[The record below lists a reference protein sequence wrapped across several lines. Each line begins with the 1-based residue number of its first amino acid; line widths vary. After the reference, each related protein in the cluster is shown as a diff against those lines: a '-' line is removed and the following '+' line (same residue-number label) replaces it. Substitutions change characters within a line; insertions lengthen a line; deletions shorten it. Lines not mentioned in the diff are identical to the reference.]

1 MKTIKKFL
9 TIILSVLLMLCV
21 SVSFVGC
28 SFSFKDIPTP
38 DYSFTYGDFKCCYVT
53 SATSNR
59 AVEKE
64 SAVGVNVLNFVE
76 VEKKWERVIIPETID
91 GLPVIAIGMG
101 GIGWTRY
108 LQGYYNKI
116 YLPDSVLNIHDVGR
130 SIHHRKVFLTDEYG
144 AVDWDSRT
152 TLLQNILLE
161 FSDMQVFVAESLYQG
176 YQTLSNIKNSEC
188 ISIANLSYVVDNKI
202 YWIDDYADGES
213 IVFPDA
219 PIKEGFIFDGWYKD
233 NNYVEKWNIETDK
246 YIQNEDLAS
255 VKLYGKFVI
264 EY

>member
-1 MKTIKKFL
+1 MKNKTIYKYMICW
-9 TIILSVLLMLCV
+9 IICLLFFC
-21 SVSFVGC
+21 SGC
-28 SFSFKDIPTP
+28 SFQSTEEPAKQF
-38 DYSFTYGDFKCCYVT
+38 GDFWYCYVRD
-53 SATSNR
+53 AQSNR
-59 AVEKE
+59 SVTKEKAVGINITNLVEEAREKE
-64 SAVGVNVLNFVE
+64 TI
-76 VEKKWERVIIPETID
+76 IIPESID

-101 GIGWTRY
+101 GIGWTNY

-116 YLPDSVLNIHDVGR
+116 YLPNSVLNINDVSR
-130 SIHHRKVFLTDEYG
+130 SIHHRKVFLMDEHDS
-144 AVDWDSRT
+144 VDWDSRT

-188 ISIANLSYVVDNKI
+188 ISIANLSYVVDNEI
-202 YWIDDYADGES
+202 YWIDDCADGES
-213 IVFPDA
+213 IVFPDD

-246 YIQNEDLAS
+246 YEKNEDLAS